1 MARDRRWDFL
11 YERNKQPVKEF
22 VVARFAEELARDLA
36 SWPPPFAEWVSEELR
51 ARYAVGMEQQPRE
64 QVVRFAL
71 HVARLDLLRDFDA
84 IDRLMGEETQ
94 RHWQT
99 PAEAAAG
106 HLLVRLVT
114 EKCLALKEW
123 ATGVRLARADLVD
136 IVGRAEERLFLVT

>member
-1 MARDRRWDFL
+1 VARERRWDFL
-11 YERNKQPVKEF
+11 YERDQVPVKEF
-22 VVARFAEELARDLA
+22 VLARFAEDLA
-36 SWPPPFAEWVSEELR
+36 KDLAAWPPPFVEWVSEELR
-51 ARYAVGMEQQPRE
+51 ARYAAGLAERPRE

-71 HVARLDLLRDFDA
+71 HVAKLDLLRDFDA
-84 IDRLMGEETQ
+84 IDRLMGDETQ

-123 ATGVRLARADLVD
+123 VTGLRLGRADLVD
-136 IVGRAEERLFLVT
+136 AVAQAEKKLFLVT